1 VPADVLAAQRRA
13 DGLAAERKA
22 ARRRQ
27 RKAEKWKV
35 RFEKEEVEEGE
46 PENATGRGTAAA
58 GGAAG
63 VPQWATSDVTLRP
76 PEGEEASSSA
86 FDTSLEVRARP

>member
-35 RFEKEEVEEGE
+35 RFEEEEEEGE
-46 PENATGRGTAAA
+46 SETATGRGTAAA

-63 VPQWATSDVTLRP
+63 VPQWATRDVTLRP